1 MSPPD
6 PTFAPRQRARRLAL
20 ASIGVAALVLALKLV
35 AWRVTGSV
43 ALFSDAI
50 ETVVNVLAAGVT
62 WWAIDY
68 AARPAD
74 ADHPFGHHKAEYLA
88 AVLEGV
94 LIVGAAALI
103 ATAAIADMAR
113 LDEGKALTA
122 IGTGTAVNLAAA
134 AINGGWATWL
144 LREARLLR
152 SPALAAD
159 ARHVRAD
166 VVTSV
171 GVVAGLLLASV
182 TGWLVLD
189 PLMALIVAAV
199 VVWQGARLLQ
209 SSIGG
214 LMDRVVEG
222 TEADA
227 IRDTIRLHMG
237 GAIEVHDVRMR
248 EAGAAVFVECHLV
261 VPAAM
266 SVGAAHRICDRI
278 EAAIETDHPHASVTI
293 HVEPEE
299 EAGGGED
306 EALVPGARSAPPER
320 DG

>member
-1 MSPPD
+1 MTERPAPD
-6 PTFAPRQRARRLAL
+6 PRVRARRLAL
-20 ASIGVAALVLALKLV
+20 ASVGVATLVLLLKLV
-35 AWRVTGSV
+35 AWRLTGSV
-43 ALFSDAI
+43 ALFSDAV
-50 ETVVNVLAAGVT
+50 ETVVNVLAAAVT

-74 ADHPFGHHKAEYLA
+74 SDHPFGHHKAEYLA

-103 ATAAIADMAR
+103 ATAAVADMA
-113 LDEGKALTA
+113 ALRA
-122 IGTGTAVNLAAA
+122 GTGGTIAALPQGAAVTLLAA
-134 AINGGWATWL
+134 AINHGWATWL
-144 LREARLLR
+144 LREAARLR

-171 GVVAGLLLASV
+171 GVVAGLAVAAL
-182 TGWLVLD
+182 TGWAVLD
-189 PLMALIVAAV
+189 PLMALGVAGAV
-199 VVWQGARLLQ
+199 IWQGARLLQ

-214 LMDRVVEG
+214 LMDRVVDEG
-222 TEADA
+222 EAET
-227 IRDTIRLHMG
+227 IRETIRLHME

-248 EAGAAVFVECHLV
+248 EAGSAVFVECHLV

-266 SVGAAHRICDRI
+266 SVGRAHRICDRI
-278 EAAIETDHPHASVTI
+278 EDAIEADPPHARVTI
-293 HVEPEE
+293 HVEPEA

-306 EALVPGARSAPPER
+306 EALTPTP
-320 DG
+320 